1 MMISIMG
8 DSISTFESFNPDGY
22 CVFYD
27 AQMQYVNGLTSV
39 NDTWWAQVIQAL
51 HGELC
56 VNNSYSGSK
65 VSGESFPS
73 ACSAER
79 CGSLHTPQVSPDI
92 ILIYMGFNDF
102 GNGVPIHGKLFSFK
116 RDPAFV

>member
-27 AQMQYVNGLTSV
+27 AQMQRVNGLGSV
-39 NDTWWAQVIQAL
+39 SDTWWDRVIKRMD
-51 HGELC
+51 GRLC

-65 VSGESFPS
+65 VTGDSFPAA
-73 ACSAER
+73 ACRSR
-79 CGSLHTPQVSPDI
+79 
-92 ILIYMGFNDF
+92 
-102 GNGVPIHGKLFSFK
+102 
-116 RDPAFV
+116 

>member
-1 MMISIMG
+1 MIISIMG

-27 AQMQYVNGLTSV
+27 EQMQYINGLTLV

-65 VSGESFPS
+65 VSGEGFPLHAVQNAAAAFIHHRILPISF
-73 ACSAER
+73 
-79 CGSLHTPQVSPDI
+79 
-92 ILIYMGFNDF
+92 
-102 GNGVPIHGKLFSFK
+102 
-116 RDPAFV
+116 